1 MSKRMLGLMALLM
14 AGGMTVAACGGAET
28 QAPAAEP
35 TVEQAAAMPTAVS
48 ESAAMGA
55 PTTLEAKTLD
65 TFVFEPNTW
74 EAAAGG
80 EVTINLDNS
89 AGTQEHAWVL
99 VKQGITKDEAVTIT
113 DADTD
118 KILFSQNVAPGQTGS
133 GTFTAPTDAGDYVV
147 ICHIPGHAAGGM
159 VGTLTVK

>member
-14 AGGMTVAACGGAET
+14 AGGMTVAGCGGAT
-28 QAPAAEP
+28 QEPAAEP
-35 TVEQAAAMPTAVS
+35 TVEQAAAMPTTGS
-48 ESAAMGA
+48 ESGAMGA
-55 PTTLEAKTLD
+55 PTTLETKTLD

-89 AGTQEHAWVL
+89 AGTQEHSWVL
-99 VKQGITKDEAVTIT
+99 VKQGIAKDEAVTIT
-113 DADTD
+113 EADTD

-133 GTFTAPTDAGDYVV
+133 GTFTAPADAGDYVV